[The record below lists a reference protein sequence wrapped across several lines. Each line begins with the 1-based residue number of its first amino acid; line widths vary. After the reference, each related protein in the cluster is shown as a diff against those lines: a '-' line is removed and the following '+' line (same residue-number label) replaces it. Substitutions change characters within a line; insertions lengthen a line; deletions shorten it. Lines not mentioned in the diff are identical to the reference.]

1 LWHIKRKIG
10 FRMVIVRR
18 TLFFLANDVY
28 TLYKQVNPN
37 IGDIKDFKIERS
49 LDYLQTIMIE
59 STTTSTTQKK

>member
-1 LWHIKRKIG
+1 
-10 FRMVIVRR
+10 MVIVRR